1 MGTSSTRRVV
11 RLPFFWLSFFGLFA
25 EIIIPFKMVAP
36 ASSDSLVEN
45 RERRENN
52 IKVPNRHAAN
62 FTLIGFFSGYGPV
75 ATVLGSICVVGL
87 IVLPFLPQTKGQPL
101 PA

>member
-1 MGTSSTRRVV
+1 
-11 RLPFFWLSFFGLFA
+11 
-25 EIIIPFKMVAP
+25 MVAP
-36 ASSDSLVEN
+36 ASSDSLVES
-45 RERRENN
+45 ESAGKM

>member
-36 ASSDSLVEN
+36 ASSDSLVESDSAGKM
-45 RERRENN
+45 